1 MRRRVPHAHKRQRCP
16 ASRASF
22 SLPLP
27 LAPPPRSLSL
37 CLSRRALSASRAAAA
52 FSLPLPLAPPPPPR
66 RRSASGYR
74 GVRQRPNGG
83 FYSEISSGDLRP
95 SLGTYDTAHEAA
107 RAFDAAAWRL
117 CRPRLQMNFPG
128 VHMLQQALDLA
139 PPPRLNSTQ
148 DRAEHT
154 ALQRRLLV
162 AQEDERVMAEWRR
175 RLPKDVAYEQEYW
188 ERRREED
195 TRRRRE
201 ERLDRRRRKALAC
214 AQADLVNAGERSFFT
229 EEDER
234 WFDIWLSTS
243 DDTDDDG
250 GADDWSD

>member
-1 MRRRVPHAHKRQRCP
+1 M
-16 ASRASF
+16 
-22 SLPLP
+22 
-27 LAPPPRSLSL
+27 
-37 CLSRRALSASRAAAA
+37 
-52 FSLPLPLAPPPPPR
+52 PPR
-66 RRSASGYR
+66 RRSALGYR

-83 FYSEISSGDLRP
+83 FYAEIRSGDLRL

-107 RAFDAAAWRL
+107 RAFDAAAWHL
-117 CRPRLQMNFPG
+117 GKPRLQINFP
-128 VHMLQQALDLA
+128 D
-139 PPPRLNSTQ
+139 
-148 DRAEHT
+148 
-154 ALQRRLLV
+154 RRLLV

-175 RLPKDVAYEQEYW
+175 RHPEDVAYEQEYW

-214 AQADLVNAGERSFFT
+214 AQADLVNAGGRSFFT

-243 DDTDDDG
+243 DDANDDDD